1 MSPKETL
8 NRCSGFRFLA
18 VSDSGLNESRPT
30 LTSTTPT
37 PTPTLTTQN
46 AAVQTISFRF
56 KMTLITNYNR

>member
-8 NRCSGFRFLA
+8 NRCSGFRFPA

-30 LTSTTPT
+30 LTSTT